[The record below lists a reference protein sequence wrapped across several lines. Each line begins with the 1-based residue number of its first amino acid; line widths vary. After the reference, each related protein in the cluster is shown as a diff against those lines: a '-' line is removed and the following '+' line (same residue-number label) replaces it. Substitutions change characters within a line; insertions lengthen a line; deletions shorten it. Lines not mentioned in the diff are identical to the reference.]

1 MTASSFRLTVPI
13 TRFSGQR
20 SSWSGV
26 VILLATT
33 IVALVCFALIGVYSQ
48 RGFDTT
54 DEGYYLN
61 LIARPSDY
69 RSSITAGLFQYV
81 WHPIYVLTGGSVSVL
96 RVLNAAVTVALTFAL
111 AWTASG
117 KPVAVLLTRQPTD
130 SGRIELSSRFMMSI
144 AAAVASLTIF
154 ERWLLTPNYN
164 SLNYQAFVLTLW
176 CALLVMSRSGI
187 RRDVAL
193 AGVAVGGWLC
203 FLAKPTSAAILGVIV
218 FAFLLAPSRRSLR
231 TFGIVAVSL
240 VVVAVA
246 SLVTMGLTP
255 STFVDYYRESLTLSQ
270 ALGGHG
276 LAAMIAPDTL
286 LLGHG
291 VQEYVLLSA
300 LLLIC
305 VSAVVI
311 HRLPAAWAG
320 TIVVLSAVMAAAV
333 ALTLAL
339 GTNQFGSLVWVNF
352 DILYWLALPAALLVL
367 VVLGGNRLRRTLSG
381 NGWALLGVFF
391 VVPLGATFGTNN
403 NGWHAVSR
411 AAAFW
416 VIAAIVLAVTA
427 DSGRRRATLPFFA
440 VAMAFSVLTLALSV
454 VNPYRQESLLRAHTE
469 APIGPKGVSLNVV
482 ESSAQRFADLR
493 ALIGPSP
500 GGLQRGVVDLTGES
514 PGLIYASDARA
525 LGQPWIPG
533 AYSGSFEV
541 AKIALKDTRC
551 SDLQHAAILVAPDGR
566 RKINRGVLATV
577 GLKLDRDFTLAGTV
591 STGPGSVQVFLPKP
605 TIRGAIHCQP

>member
-1 MTASSFRLTVPI
+1 MDSDTGPNHADRRPATVA
-13 TRFSGQR
+13 
-20 SSWSGV
+20 GV
-26 VILLATT
+26 VIVVSTVV
-33 IVALVCFALIGVYSQ
+33 VALAVGVFVWFYSQ

-69 RSSITAGLFQYV
+69 RSSTTAGLFQYV
-81 WHPIYVLTGGSVSVL
+81 WHPVFVLTGGSVSML

-111 AWTASG
+111 AWTASS
-117 KPVAVLLTRQPTD
+117 KPVVVLLTRDPADT
-130 SGRIELSSRFMMSI
+130 GRIELSTRFMMSI

-176 CALLVMSRSGI
+176 SALLVMSRSGI
-187 RRDVAL
+187 RRDFAL
-193 AGVAVGGWLC
+193 AGIAVGGWLC

-218 FAFLLAPSRRSLR
+218 LAFLLAPSRRSLR

-240 VVVAVA
+240 LVVAVA
-246 SLVTMGLTP
+246 SLAAMGLTP
-255 STFVDYYRESLTLSQ
+255 SAFVDYYRESLTLNR
-270 ALGGHG
+270 ALGGSR
-276 LAAMIAPDTL
+276 LADIIAPDTL

-291 VQEYVLLSA
+291 AQEYVLLSA

-305 VSAVVI
+305 ASAAVI

-320 TIVVLSAVMAAAV
+320 AVAVLSAVMAAVV
-333 ALTLAL
+333 ALTLVL
-339 GTNQFGSLVWVNF
+339 GINRFGLLVWANF

-367 VVLGGNRLRRTLSG
+367 MVLGGNRLRRTLSG

-391 VVPLGATFGTNN
+391 VLPFGATFGTNN

-411 AAAFW
+411 VAAFW

-427 DSGRRRATLPFFA
+427 DSGRRRAILPFFA

-454 VNPYRQESLLRAHTE
+454 VNPYRQESLLEAHTQ
-469 APIGPKGVSLNVV
+469 APIGANDVSLSVV
-482 ESSAQRFADLR
+482 ESSAQSFADLR
-493 ALIGPSP
+493 SLIGPSP

-514 PGLIYASDARA
+514 PGLIYASGARA
-525 LGQPWIPG
+525 LGQAWILG
-533 AYSGSFEV
+533 AYPGSRDV

-551 SDLQHAAILVAPDGR
+551 SDLQRAAILAAPDGR
-566 RKINRGVLATV
+566 RKIDKSVLATV
-577 GLKLDRDFTLAGTV
+577 GLDLDRDFTLAGTV
-591 STGPGSVQVFLPKP
+591 RTELGPLQVFLSKP
-605 TIRGAIHCQP
+605 TIRDAIHCRP